1 MFHKL
6 LEAIFFVLLSTK
18 VKPAIRAFFGLFH
31 SWTVIE
37 TLSLTMAPHWL
48 TNLVAFLR
56 GSSGLPVALSTTS
69 MVHVSPCFIVLVAPR
84 FDDVLDCFDDPA
96 EG

>member
-6 LEAIFFVLLSTK
+6 FEAIFFVLLSTK
-18 VKPAIRAFFGLFH
+18 VKPRRAFFGSFH

-37 TLSLTMAPHWL
+37 TLSLTTAPHWL
-48 TNLVAFLR
+48 TNLVAFLL
-56 GSSGLPVALSTTS
+56 GSSGLPVASSTTS
-69 MVHVSPCFIVLVAPR
+69 MVHVSPAFIVLVAPR
-84 FDDVLDCFDDPA
+84 FDDVLDFFDDPA

>member
-1 MFHKL
+1 
-6 LEAIFFVLLSTK
+6 
-18 VKPAIRAFFGLFH
+18 
-31 SWTVIE
+31 
-37 TLSLTMAPHWL
+37 MAPHWL